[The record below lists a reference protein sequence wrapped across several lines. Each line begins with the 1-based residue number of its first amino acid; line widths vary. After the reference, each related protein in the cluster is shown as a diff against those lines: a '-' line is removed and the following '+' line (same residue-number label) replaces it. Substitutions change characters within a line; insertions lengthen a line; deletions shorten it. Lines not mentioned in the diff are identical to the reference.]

1 MPADGNEQ
9 QRPSSRGKGSSR
21 SAKAGQPAQSN
32 GAPPAQTGSAQLM
45 IDLDFVRGLIEAV
58 DESTIDT
65 LEINRG
71 GTRIR
76 ISKTPTPAAVV
87 TTGAGVVSNPGPAQ
101 ATAPAPAPSAGEG
114 TVAAPAAPE
123 PPRTNLI
130 EVTSPMVGT
139 FYRAPAPEAPPYV
152 EVGSHV
158 TKGQTLCI
166 LEAMKL
172 MNELEC
178 EVDGV
183 IREILV
189 EDTEPVE
196 YGQVLFRIEPAGSK

>member
-9 QRPSSRGKGSSR
+9 REVPSGRGKGSSR

-32 GAPPAQTGSAQLM
+32 GAATSPAVM
-45 IDLDFVRGLIEAV
+45 IDLDFVRGLIDAV
-58 DESTIDT
+58 DGSSIDT

-87 TTGAGVVSNPGPAQ
+87 TGPGGAAAQAPGPA
-101 ATAPAPAPSAGEG
+101 PAAS
-114 TVAAPAAPE
+114 TVAMLPPTAAAAAEPE
-123 PPRTNLI
+123 STRGNLVD
-130 EVTSPMVGT
+130 VTSPMVGT

-183 IREILV
+183 VREILV
-189 EDTEPVE
+189 SNADPVE
-196 YGQVLFRIEPAGSK
+196 YGQPLFRIDPAGAAA